1 MIYRLRAKLTLAFL
15 AVALIAV
22 GVVALAAFQ
31 ATGNQFRQYVVHSN
45 AALQPVLAEALT
57 AYYAT
62 NGSWAGVETALAQ
75 FVPAEA
81 GAGFGRGPGMMGRGG
96 RGFTQ
101 GLTLADAAGRVIY
114 DSSGQL
120 TGRRLSDAALAQG
133 TPLTVDGQRVGTL
146 LNVQPAAEAVLDAPG
161 QAFLDRVQQSLVL
174 AGLAATALAV
184 LLGFGI
190 SWRLTTPLRQLTRA
204 AGAIAEGNLRE
215 RVPAS
220 GRDEIADLGRAFNQM
235 AASLEEGETLRRNLM
250 ADVAHELRTPLTVIQ
265 GNLQAIL
272 DGVYPLDE
280 TQVAGLYDETR
291 LLTRLVDDL
300 RELALAEAGQ
310 LRLERA
316 PVDLVALAQAVVA
329 NFAPAAETAGVT
341 LLAPTGDQ
349 AVHVMGDADRL
360 GQVLRN
366 LLSNALRHTP
376 AGQQVTVRVEEADHQ
391 AVLTVADTGTGIAAD
406 DLPHVFD
413 RFYRGNKS
421 RGRRVGSAGLGL
433 AIARQ
438 LVMAHGGEISVES
451 AEGAGATFTV
461 RLPVAQ
467 VTPPVPPIAP
477 TGRSD
482 SRR

>member
-15 AVALIAV
+15 AVALVAV
-22 GVVALAAFQ
+22 GVVALLSLQ
-31 ATGNQFRQYVVHSN
+31 TTGNQFRQYVVHSN
-45 AALQPVLAEALT
+45 AMAQPFLTEALA

-62 NGSWAGVETALAQ
+62 NGSWTGVDAALTEFLQ
-75 FVPAEA
+75 SVS
-81 GAGFGRGPGMMGRGG
+81 GMGFGRGMGMGRTG
-96 RGFTQ
+96 RGFGQ
-101 GLTLADAAGRVIY
+101 GLTLADATGRVIY
-114 DSSGQL
+114 DSSEQL
-120 TGRRLSDAALAQG
+120 TGKRLSDAALSQG
-133 TPLTVDGQRVGTL
+133 ISLMMGELRVGTL
-146 LNVQPAAEAVLDAPG
+146 LNVQPADIMLDAQG
-161 QAFLDRVQQSLVL
+161 QAFLDLVRQSLLL
-174 AGLAATALAV
+174 AGLAAVALAL
-184 LLGFGI
+184 LLGFLI
-190 SWRLTTPLRQLTRA
+190 SWRLTAPLRQLTRA
-204 AGAIAEGNLRE
+204 AGVIAGGDLSE
-215 RVPAS
+215 RVPAK
-220 GRDEIADLGRAFNQM
+220 GRDEISELGRAFNQM

-280 TQVAGLYDETR
+280 AQVAGLYDETR

-310 LRLERA
+310 LRLERE
-316 PVDLVALAQAVVA
+316 PVALAALAQGVVA
-329 NFAPAAETAGVT
+329 NFMSAAESAGVT
-341 LLAPTGDQ
+341 LTKSPGRGGD
-349 AVHVMGDADRL
+349 AVQIAGDADRL

-376 AGQQVTVRVEEADHQ
+376 AGGQVAVRVEEAGKQ
-391 AVLTVADTGTGIAAD
+391 ALLIVTDTGTGITPE

-451 AEGAGATFTV
+451 AVGQGTTFTV
-461 RLPVAQ
+461 SLPAL
-467 VTPPVPPIAP
+467 P
-477 TGRSD
+477 TS
-482 SRR
+482 

>member
-1 MIYRLRAKLTLAFL
+1 M
-15 AVALIAV
+15 
-22 GVVALAAFQ
+22 
-31 ATGNQFRQYVVHSN
+31 
-45 AALQPVLAEALT
+45 
-57 AYYAT
+57 
-62 NGSWAGVETALAQ
+62 AQ
-75 FVPAEA
+75 FVQGEA

-96 RGFTQ
+96 RGFAQ

-114 DSSGQL
+114 DSSGRL
-120 TGRRLSDAALAQG
+120 TGRRLSDVALAQG
-133 TPLTVDGQRVGTL
+133 AL
-146 LNVQPAAEAVLDAPG
+146 LNVQPAAEAALDAPG
-161 QAFLDRVQQSLVL
+161 QAFLDRVRQSLIL
-174 AGLAATALAV
+174 AGLAATALAL

-204 AGAIAEGNLRE
+204 AGVIAEGNLTE
-215 RVPAS
+215 RVPVS

-316 PVDLVALAQAVVA
+316 PMDLVALARAVAA
-329 NFAPAAETAGVT
+329 NFAPAAEAAGVT
-341 LLAPTGDQ
+341 LVAPVGGK

-376 AGQQVTVRVEEADHQ
+376 AGQQVTVRVEEAGNQ
-391 AVLTVADTGTGIAAD
+391 ALLTVADTGTGIAAD

-413 RFYRGNKS
+413 RFYRGSKS
-421 RGRRVGSAGLGL
+421 RGRCVGSAGLGL

-438 LVMAHGGEISVES
+438 LVMAHGGEIAVES
-451 AEGAGATFTV
+451 IEGAGATFTV

-467 VTPPVPPIAP
+467 IAPPTPPTAP
-477 TGRSD
+477 TDRPN

>member
-1 MIYRLRAKLTLAFL
+1 MIYRLRVKLTLAFL
-15 AVALIAV
+15 AVALAAV

-31 ATGNQFRQYVVHSN
+31 TTGSQFRQYVVHSN
-45 AALQPVLAEALT
+45 SNAALQPFLVEALT
-57 AYYAT
+57 AYYAA
-62 NGSWAGVETALAQ
+62 NGSWVGVETALAQ
-75 FVPAEA
+75 FVQGEG
-81 GAGFGRGPGMMGRGG
+81 GAGFGRGAGMMGRGA

-101 GLTLADAAGRVIY
+101 GLTLADATGRVIY
-114 DSSGQL
+114 DAAGQL
-120 TGRRLSDAALAQG
+120 TGRQLSNVTLAQG
-133 TPLTVDGQRVGTL
+133 APLTVGGQRVGTL
-146 LNVQPAAEAVLDAPG
+146 LNVQPADVMLDAPG
-161 QAFLDRVQQSLVL
+161 QAFLDRVRQALLL
-174 AGLAATALAV
+174 AGLAAVALAL

-190 SWRLTTPLRQLTRA
+190 SWRLTIPLRRLTHA
-204 AGAIAEGNLRE
+204 AGVIAAGNLAE
-215 RVPAS
+215 RVPVQ

-280 TQVAGLYDETR
+280 AQVAGLYDETR

-316 PVDLVALAQAVVA
+316 PVDLVALAQAVTA
-329 NFAPAAETAGVT
+329 NFMPAAEAAGVKLLAPAAGAVT
-341 LLAPTGDQ
+341 VL
-349 AVHVMGDADRL
+349 GDADRL

-376 AGQQVTVRVEEADHQ
+376 AGQQVAVRVETAGDQ
-391 AVLTVADTGTGIAAD
+391 ALLIVADTGTGISPQ

-413 RFYRGNKS
+413 RFYRGSKN

-438 LVMAHGGEISVES
+438 LVMAHGGDIGVESVE
-451 AEGAGATFTV
+451 GQGTTFTV
-461 RLPVAQ
+461 RLPMA
-467 VTPPVPPIAP
+467 
-477 TGRSD
+477 
-482 SRR
+482 